1 MGSSNHMKRLAMP
14 RSWPLPRKTSIWVT
28 KAAPGAHTL
37 ELCMP
42 VVVVIRDILGYAKST
57 REVRHILHN
66 NLVSIDG
73 RICKDSRRGVGFMD
87 VLTLGEDN
95 YRCIV
100 DQKGILRYRQIS
112 KKEAETKV
120 CRINGKTTIKGG
132 KTQLHLHDGR
142 NILTDDAGEYNTGDS
157 LVLALPSQEIK
168 EHIRFSDGIKC
179 YLTGGAHVG
188 EFAEVS
194 EYIVKRSSMPNEV
207 QFADFGTVIS
217 NVFAIGKQKLPTT
230 EVVE

>member
-28 KAAPGAHTL
+28 KAAPGAHAL

-42 VVVVIRDILGYAKST
+42 LVVVIRDILGYAKST

-66 NLVSIDG
+66 DLVSIDG

-87 VLTLGEDN
+87 VLTLGEEN

-100 DQKGILRYRQIS
+100 DRKGILRYRQIS
-112 KKEAETKV
+112 KKEAGTKV

-142 NILTDDAGEYNTGDS
+142 NILTDDAAEYNTGDS
-157 LVLALPSQEIK
+157 LVIALPSQEIK

-194 EYIVKRSSMPNEV
+194 EYIIKRSSMPNEV
-207 QFADFGTVIS
+207 QFADFGTVMS
-217 NVFAIGKQKLPTT
+217 NVFAIGSQKLPST

>member
-87 VLTLGEDN
+87 VLTLGEEN

-100 DQKGILRYRQIS
+100 DQKGILRYRKIT

-168 EHIRFSDGIKC
+168 EHIRFSDGVKC

>member
-1 MGSSNHMKRLAMP
+1 MKRLAMP

-87 VLTLGEDN
+87 VLTLGEEN

-120 CRINGKTTIKGG
+120 CRINGKTTVKGG
-132 KTQLHLHDGR
+132 KTQIHLHDGR

-207 QFADFGTVIS
+207 QFADFGTVMS

>member
-1 MGSSNHMKRLAMP
+1 MGSTNHMKRLAMP

-28 KAAPGAHTL
+28 KAAPGAHAL

-42 VVVVIRDILGYAKST
+42 LVVVIRDILGYAKST

-66 NLVSIDG
+66 DLVSIDG

-87 VLTLGEDN
+87 VLTLGEEN

-100 DQKGILRYRQIS
+100 DRKGILRYRQIS
-112 KKEAETKV
+112 KKEAGTKV

-142 NILTDDAGEYNTGDS
+142 NILTDDAAEYNTGDS
-157 LVLALPSQEIK
+157 LVIALPSQEIK

-207 QFADFGTVIS
+207 QFADFGTVMS
-217 NVFAIGKQKLPTT
+217 NVFAIGSQKLPST

>member
-14 RSWPLPRKTSIWVT
+14 RSLPLPRKTSIWVT

-42 VVVVIRDILGYAKST
+42 VVVVIRDILGYAKSA

-87 VLTLGEDN
+87 VLTLGEEN

>member
-1 MGSSNHMKRLAMP
+1 MKRLAMP

-28 KAAPGAHTL
+28 KAAPGAHAL

-42 VVVVIRDILGYAKST
+42 VVVVIRDILGYAKTT

-73 RICKDSRRGVGFMD
+73 RICKDLRRGVGFMD
-87 VLTLGEDN
+87 VLTLGEEN

-100 DQKGILRYRQIS
+100 DRKGILRYRQIS
-112 KKEAETKV
+112 KKEAKTKV

-142 NILTDDAGEYNTGDS
+142 NILTDDASEYNTGDS

-194 EYIVKRSSMPNEV
+194 EYIIKRSSMPNEV
-207 QFADFGTVIS
+207 QFADFGTVMS
-217 NVFAIGKQKLPTT
+217 NVFAIGSQKLPST

>member
-1 MGSSNHMKRLAMP
+1 MKRLAMP

-87 VLTLGEDN
+87 VLTLGEEN

-120 CRINGKTTIKGG
+120 CRINGKTIVKGG

-207 QFADFGTVIS
+207 QFADFGTVMS

>member
-1 MGSSNHMKRLAMP
+1 MGSTNHMKRLAMP

-28 KAAPGAHTL
+28 KAAPGAHAL

-42 VVVVIRDILGYAKST
+42 LVVVIRDILGYAKST

-66 NLVSIDG
+66 DLVSIDG

-87 VLTLGEDN
+87 VLTLGEEN

-100 DQKGILRYRQIS
+100 DRKGILRYRQIS
-112 KKEAETKV
+112 KKEAGTKV

-142 NILTDDAGEYNTGDS
+142 NILTDDAAEYNTGDS
-157 LVLALPSQEIK
+157 LVIALPSQEIK

-194 EYIVKRSSMPNEV
+194 EYIIKRSSMPNEV
-207 QFADFGTVIS
+207 QFADFGTVMS
-217 NVFAIGKQKLPTT
+217 NVFAIGSQKLPST

>member
-1 MGSSNHMKRLAMP
+1 MKRLAMP

-42 VVVVIRDILGYAKST
+42 VVVVIRDILGFAKST

-87 VLTLGEDN
+87 VLTLGDEN

-120 CRINGKTTIKGG
+120 CRINGKTTVKGG

-207 QFADFGTVIS
+207 QFADFGTVMS

>member
-1 MGSSNHMKRLAMP
+1 MKRLAMP

-87 VLTLGEDN
+87 VLTLGEEN

-120 CRINGKTTIKGG
+120 CRINGKTTVKGG
-132 KTQLHLHDGR
+132 KTQIHLHDGR

-207 QFADFGTVIS
+207 QFADFGTVMS
-217 NVFAIGKQKLPTT
+217 NVFAVGKQKLPTT

>member
-1 MGSSNHMKRLAMP
+1 MGSNNHMKRLAMP

-87 VLTLGEDN
+87 VLTLGEEN

-120 CRINGKTTIKGG
+120 CRINGKTTVKGG

-142 NILTDDAGEYNTGDS
+142 NILTEDAGEYNTGDS

-207 QFADFGTVIS
+207 QFADFGTVMS

>member
-1 MGSSNHMKRLAMP
+1 MKRLAMP

-28 KAAPGAHTL
+28 KAAPGAHAL

-42 VVVVIRDILGYAKST
+42 LVVVIRDILGYAKST

-66 NLVSIDG
+66 DLVSIDG

-87 VLTLGEDN
+87 VLTLGEEN

-100 DQKGILRYRQIS
+100 DRKGILRYRQIS
-112 KKEAETKV
+112 KKEAGTKV

-142 NILTDDAGEYNTGDS
+142 NILTDDAGGYNTGDS

-207 QFADFGTVIS
+207 QFADFGTVMS
-217 NVFAIGKQKLPTT
+217 NVFAIGSQKLPST

>member
-42 VVVVIRDILGYAKST
+42 VVVVIRDILGYAKSA

-87 VLTLGEDN
+87 VLTLGEEN

>member
-73 RICKDSRRGVGFMD
+73 RVCKDSRRGVGFMD
-87 VLTLGEDN
+87 VLTLGDEN

-100 DQKGILRYRQIS
+100 DRKGILRYRQIS

-142 NILTDDAGEYNTGDS
+142 NILTDDASEYNTGDS
-157 LVLALPSQEIK
+157 LVIALPSQEIK

-207 QFADFGTVIS
+207 QFADFGTVMS
-217 NVFAIGKQKLPTT
+217 NVFAIGSQKLPST

>member
-1 MGSSNHMKRLAMP
+1 MGSTNHMKRLAMP

-87 VLTLGEDN
+87 VLTLGEEN

-112 KKEAETKV
+112 KKEAETNV
-120 CRINGKTTIKGG
+120 CRINGKTTVKGG

-207 QFADFGTVIS
+207 QFADFGTVMS

>member
-42 VVVVIRDILGYAKST
+42 VVVVIRDILGYAKSA

-87 VLTLGEDN
+87 VLTLGEEN

-207 QFADFGTVIS
+207 QFGEFGTVVS
-217 NVFAIGKQKLPTT
+217 NVFAVGDQKLPST

>member
-28 KAAPGAHTL
+28 KAAPGAHAL

-73 RICKDSRRGVGFMD
+73 RVCKDSRRGVGFMD
-87 VLTLGEDN
+87 VLTLGDEN

-100 DQKGILRYRQIS
+100 DRKGILRYRQIS
-112 KKEAETKV
+112 KKEAGTKV

-142 NILTDDAGEYNTGDS
+142 NILTDDAAEYNTGDS
-157 LVLALPSQEIK
+157 LVIALPSQEIK

-207 QFADFGTVIS
+207 QFADFGTVMS
-217 NVFAIGKQKLPTT
+217 NVFAIGSQKLPST

>member
-1 MGSSNHMKRLAMP
+1 MGSTNHMKRLAMP

-28 KAAPGAHTL
+28 KAAPGAHAL

-42 VVVVIRDILGYAKST
+42 LVVVIRDILGYAKST

-66 NLVSIDG
+66 DLVSIDG

-87 VLTLGEDN
+87 VLTLGEEN

-100 DQKGILRYRQIS
+100 DRKGILRYRQIS
-112 KKEAETKV
+112 KKEAGTKV

-142 NILTDDAGEYNTGDS
+142 NILTDDAGEFNTGDS

-207 QFADFGTVIS
+207 QFADFGTVMS
-217 NVFAIGKQKLPTT
+217 NVFAIGSQKLPST

>member
-87 VLTLGEDN
+87 VLTLGEEN

-100 DQKGILRYRQIS
+100 DQKGILRYRKIT

>member
-1 MGSSNHMKRLAMP
+1 MKRLAMP

-87 VLTLGEDN
+87 VLTLGEEN

-120 CRINGKTTIKGG
+120 CRINGKTTVKGG

-207 QFADFGTVIS
+207 QFADFGTVMS

>member
-1 MGSSNHMKRLAMP
+1 MGSTNHMKRLAMP

-28 KAAPGAHTL
+28 KAAPGAHAL

-87 VLTLGEDN
+87 VLTLGEEN

-100 DQKGILRYRQIS
+100 DRKGILRYRQIS
-112 KKEAETKV
+112 KKEAGTKV

-142 NILTDDAGEYNTGDS
+142 NILTDDAAEYNTGDS

-194 EYIVKRSSMPNEV
+194 EYIIKRSSMPNEV
-207 QFADFGTVIS
+207 QFADFGTVMS
-217 NVFAIGKQKLPTT
+217 NVFAIGSQKLPST

>member
-1 MGSSNHMKRLAMP
+1 MKRLAMP

-87 VLTLGEDN
+87 VLTLGEEN

-112 KKEAETKV
+112 KKEAETNV
-120 CRINGKTTIKGG
+120 CRINGKTTVKGG

-207 QFADFGTVIS
+207 QFADFGTVMS

>member
-87 VLTLGEDN
+87 VLTLGEEN

-207 QFADFGTVIS
+207 QFAEFGTVIS
-217 NVFAIGKQKLPTT
+217 NVFAIGKQKLPST

>member
-1 MGSSNHMKRLAMP
+1 MKRLAMP

-87 VLTLGEDN
+87 VLTLGEEN

-120 CRINGKTTIKGG
+120 CRINGKTTVKGG

-142 NILTDDAGEYNTGDS
+142 NILTDDAGEFNTGDS

-194 EYIVKRSSMPNEV
+194 EYIVKRSSIPNEV
-207 QFADFGTVIS
+207 QFADFGTVMS

>member
-1 MGSSNHMKRLAMP
+1 MGSTNHIKRLAMP

-28 KAAPGAHTL
+28 KAAPGAHAL

-87 VLTLGEDN
+87 VLTLGEEN

-100 DQKGILRYRQIS
+100 DRKGILRYRQIS
-112 KKEAETKV
+112 KKEAGTKV

-142 NILTDDAGEYNTGDS
+142 NILTDDAAEYNTGDS

-179 YLTGGAHVG
+179 YLTGGATVG

-207 QFADFGTVIS
+207 QFADFGTVMS
-217 NVFAIGKQKLPTT
+217 NVFAIGSQKLPST

>member
-1 MGSSNHMKRLAMP
+1 MKRLAMP

-87 VLTLGEDN
+87 VLTVGEEN

-120 CRINGKTTIKGG
+120 CRINGKTTVKGG

-142 NILTDDAGEYNTGDS
+142 NILTEDAGEYNTGDS

-207 QFADFGTVIS
+207 QFADFGTVMS

>member
-1 MGSSNHMKRLAMP
+1 MGSTNHMKRLAMP

-28 KAAPGAHTL
+28 KAAPGAHAL

-73 RICKDSRRGVGFMD
+73 RVCKDSRRGVGFMD
-87 VLTLGEDN
+87 VLTLGDEN

-100 DQKGILRYRQIS
+100 DRKGILRYRQIS

-142 NILTDDAGEYNTGDS
+142 NILTDDASEYNTGDS

-207 QFADFGTVIS
+207 QFADFGTVMS
-217 NVFAIGKQKLPTT
+217 NVFAIGSQKLPST

>member
-1 MGSSNHMKRLAMP
+1 MGSTNHMKRLAMP

-28 KAAPGAHTL
+28 KAAPGAHAL

-87 VLTLGEDN
+87 VLTLGEEN

-100 DQKGILRYRQIS
+100 DRKGILRYRQIS
-112 KKEAETKV
+112 KKEAGTKV

-142 NILTDDAGEYNTGDS
+142 NILTDDAAEYNTGDS

-207 QFADFGTVIS
+207 QFADFGTVMS
-217 NVFAIGKQKLPTT
+217 NVFAIGSQKLPST

>member
-87 VLTLGEDN
+87 VLTLGEEN

-120 CRINGKTTIKGG
+120 CRINGKTTVKGG

-207 QFADFGTVIS
+207 QFADFGTVMS

>member
-1 MGSSNHMKRLAMP
+1 MKRLAMP

-87 VLTLGEDN
+87 VLTLGDEN

-120 CRINGKTTIKGG
+120 CRINGKTTVKGG

-207 QFADFGTVIS
+207 QFADFGTVMS

>member
-28 KAAPGAHTL
+28 KAAPGAHAL

-73 RICKDSRRGVGFMD
+73 RVCKDSRRGVGFMD
-87 VLTLGEDN
+87 VLTLGDEN

-100 DQKGILRYRQIS
+100 DRKGILRYRQIS

-142 NILTDDAGEYNTGDS
+142 NILTDDASEYNTGDS
-157 LVLALPSQEIK
+157 LVIALPSQEVK

-194 EYIVKRSSMPNEV
+194 EYIIKRSSMPNEV
-207 QFADFGTVIS
+207 QFADFGTVMS
-217 NVFAIGKQKLPTT
+217 NVFAIGSQKLPST

>member
-1 MGSSNHMKRLAMP
+1 MGSTNHMKRLAMP

-73 RICKDSRRGVGFMD
+73 RVCKDSRRGVGFMD
-87 VLTLGEDN
+87 VLTLGEEN

-207 QFADFGTVIS
+207 QFANFGTVMS
-217 NVFAIGKQKLPTT
+217 NVFAIGSQKLPST

>member
-1 MGSSNHMKRLAMP
+1 MP
-14 RSWPLPRKTSIWVT
+14 RSWPLPRKTSIWVA
-28 KAAPGAHTL
+28 KAAPGAHAL

-42 VVVVIRDILGYAKST
+42 LVVVIRDILGYAKST

-66 NLVSIDG
+66 DLVSIDG

-87 VLTLGEDN
+87 VLTLGEEN

-100 DQKGILRYRQIS
+100 DRKGILRYRQIS
-112 KKEAETKV
+112 KKEAGTKV

-207 QFADFGTVIS
+207 QFADFGTVMS
-217 NVFAIGKQKLPTT
+217 NVFAIGSQKLPST

>member
-1 MGSSNHMKRLAMP
+1 MGSTNHIKRLAMP

-28 KAAPGAHTL
+28 KAAPGAHAL

-87 VLTLGEDN
+87 VLTLGEEN

-100 DQKGILRYRQIS
+100 DRKGILRYRQIS
-112 KKEAETKV
+112 KKEAGTKV

-142 NILTDDAGEYNTGDS
+142 NISVSYTHLT
-157 LVLALPSQEIK
+157 
-168 EHIRFSDGIKC
+168 
-179 YLTGGAHVG
+179 
-188 EFAEVS
+188 
-194 EYIVKRSSMPNEV
+194 
-207 QFADFGTVIS
+207 
-217 NVFAIGKQKLPTT
+217 LPTKRI
-230 EVVE
+230 V